1 MISSRKP
8 VALVPVSPRSAEAR
22 DLMRAYFDD
31 ILSRAYGRPATGSEI
46 DTVLRNAPSAD
57 LAPPHGLFLVARQD
71 DVAVACAGLLL
82 LPPATAEIRR
92 VYTAPTARGQGI
104 GALLL
109 RELET
114 RARDLGVT
122 RMRLDTR
129 DDLVEARRM
138 YSRLGYKDV
147 PAFNDDPHV
156 DHWLAK
162 TLP

>member
-1 MISSRKP
+1 MTSSRKSVVL
-8 VALVPVSPRSAEAR
+8 VAVSPRSVEAR

-31 ILSRAYGRPATGSEI
+31 ILCRAYGRPATDEEI
-46 DTVLRNAPSAD
+46 DSAVGNAPSDD

-71 DVAVACAGLLL
+71 DAAVACAALLL
-82 LPPATAEIRR
+82 LPPATAEVRR
-92 VYTAPTARGQGI
+92 VFTAPAARGQGI
-104 GALLL
+104 AALLL

-138 YSRLGYKDV
+138 YSRLGYVDV
-147 PAFNDDPHV
+147 PAFNDDPYV

>member
-1 MISSRKP
+1 MIQSRQP
-8 VALVPVSPRSAEAR
+8 VTLVPVSPESAEAR
-22 DLMRAYFDD
+22 GLMRAYFDD
-31 ILSRAYGRPATGSEI
+31 ILSRAYGRRATGTEI
-46 DTVLRNAPSAD
+46 DAVLHNAPSDD
-57 LAPPHGLFLVARQD
+57 LAPPHGLFLVARQAD
-71 DVAVACAGLLL
+71 TAVACAGLLL

-92 VYTAPTARGQGI
+92 VYTAPPARGQGI

-109 RELET
+109 QELET
-114 RARDLGVT
+114 RARELGVT

-138 YSRLGYKDV
+138 YARFGYEEV

-162 TLP
+162 TLS

>member
-1 MISSRKP
+1 MIHSRQP
-8 VALVPVSPRSAEAR
+8 VALVPVSPESAEAR
-22 DLMRAYFDD
+22 GLIRAYFDD
-31 ILSRAYGRPATGSEI
+31 ILSRAYGRPATDPEI
-46 DTVLRNAPSAD
+46 STVLRNAPSDD
-57 LAPPHGLFLVARQD
+57 LAPPHGLFLVARQAD
-71 DVAVACAGLLL
+71 AAVACAGMVL
-82 LPPATAEIRR
+82 LPAATAEVRR
-92 VYTAPTARGQGI
+92 VYTVPAARGQGV
-104 GALLL
+104 GSLLL
-109 RELET
+109 RELEA

-138 YSRLGYKDV
+138 YARHGYEEV